1 MFPSSR
7 AFRVL
12 AIVLGL
18 GFVLSGCDS
27 LYDFNLRSLTEPF
40 RPDEKKL
47 PGERREALPAATLE
61 TGTTADPVALGGA
74 EANAAWSQP
83 GGNAANAPGHLAGGR
98 GAVAFTASIG
108 QGSSRSRR
116 VSVTPIVTQGVI
128 VAMDGA
134 GTVTALSSG
143 GGGRSWSVSLVP
155 EDEDVRIVYGGGL
168 AADQGRVFV
177 SSPFGPLVAL
187 DLASGNTLWTAELIA
202 PVRGAPTAA
211 GGRVYVVSANNTV
224 HALDI
229 NDGTEVWSFDGIPE
243 ASGILANTSPAVSG
257 NRVIVPYSSGEIIA
271 FDAAEGTPV
280 WADQLAGASRLTAVS
295 GFADVAARPV
305 VFEGT
310 VYAISVSGRLS
321 ASALDDGERRWAAN
335 LASAHTPA
343 VSGNTI
349 FVLTLTGEIV
359 ALDRSDGAIRW
370 QVRLPTEDRVTWSGP
385 LLAGNALWV
394 TGSTGRIIRV
404 DAVTGQ
410 ILSDTPFGTEINL
423 PPIAAG
429 GVIYILDDSGRLSAL
444 N

>member
-1 MFPSSR
+1 MSRSSR
-7 AFRVL
+7 TCRVL

-18 GFVLSGCDS
+18 GVALTGCDS
-27 LYDFNLRSLTEPF
+27 LYDFDLRSLTEPF
-40 RPDEKKL
+40 RPGEKKL

-61 TGTTADPVALGGA
+61 TGTTTDPVSLGA
-74 EANAAWSQP
+74 AQANASWSQP
-83 GGNAANAPGHLAGGR
+83 GGNAANAPGHLTAGR

-108 QGSSRSRR
+108 RGSSRSRR
-116 VSVTPIVTQGVI
+116 LSVTPIVTQGRI

-134 GTVTALSSG
+134 GTVTALNAG
-143 GGGRSWSVSLVP
+143 GGGGSWSISLVP

-187 DLASGNTLWTAELIA
+187 DLASGNTLWTADLIA

-229 NDGTEVWSFDGIPE
+229 ADGTEVWSFDGIPE

-257 NRVIVPYSSGEIIA
+257 NRVIVPYTSGEIIA

-335 LASAHTPA
+335 IASAHTPA

-349 FVLTLTGEIV
+349 FVVTLTGDVV
-359 ALDRSDGAIRW
+359 AIDSATGAMRW
-370 QVRLPTEDRVTWSGP
+370 QLRLPSEDRVSWSGP

-394 TGSTGRIIRV
+394 TGSTGRVIRV

-423 PPIAAG
+423 PPVAAG
-429 GVIYILDDSGRLSAL
+429 GVVYILDDSGRLSAL